1 MSLNYIK
8 RVFTENTGGG
18 SMVDFVELLD
28 GQILG
33 INDECVVLFESLDAF
48 YECLPI
54 NRQAIDLKGQQ

>member
-1 MSLNYIK
+1 MNYIK

-18 SMVDFVELLD
+18 TMVDFVELLD

-33 INDECVVLFESLDAF
+33 INDEYVVLYESLEAF

-54 NRQAIDLKGQQ
+54 NRESINLKGQQ

>member
-1 MSLNYIK
+1 MNYIK
-8 RVFTENTGGG
+8 RTFTENTGGG

-33 INDECVVLFESLDAF
+33 INDEYVVLYESLEAF

-54 NRQAIDLKGQQ
+54 NRESINLKGQQ